1 MRVIKNKE
9 TNTTLTRHTDIDG
22 GMWFTINSNDE
33 FQYMGV
39 VVDGVAVF
47 DDWGLDDVILDCPSA
62 ISILDDADLLAKE
75 V

>member
-1 MRVIKNKE
+1 MIMNKNKE

-33 FQYMGV
+33 FHYMGV

-47 DDWGLDDVILDCPSA
+47 DDWGGLMMCC
-62 ISILDDADLLAKE
+62 
-75 V
+75 

>member
-33 FQYMGV
+33 FQYIK
-39 VVDGVAVF
+39 
-47 DDWGLDDVILDCPSA
+47 LTPSRI
-62 ISILDDADLLAKE
+62 ISLMC
-75 V
+75 